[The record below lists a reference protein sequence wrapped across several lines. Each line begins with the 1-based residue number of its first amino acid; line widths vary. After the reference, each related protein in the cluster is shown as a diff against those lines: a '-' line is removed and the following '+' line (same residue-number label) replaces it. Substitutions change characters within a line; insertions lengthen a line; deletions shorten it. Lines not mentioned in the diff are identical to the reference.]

1 MSPRRERK
9 GVYTFSKSIACVIA
23 AIGVAAML
31 AAPISQLAAE
41 DVADGFLKVNSNPYV
56 PTMISVDG
64 VRLNG
69 WEIKKLPIAQGEHTV
84 EFTDLPGYITP
95 APKVVN
101 VLGGETT
108 TVIADFTLL
117 GNLRVITEPAVKS
130 TIFVDGQARNDWG
143 AWFWI
148 MPGIHEVSF
157 GDVSGYDTPAPQK
170 VRVRAGDNVVVTGMF
185 APNPDAPA
193 PSVEYCELRVRT
205 EPAVPTTIIV
215 DGIERNTFGL
225 DWMKIEPGPHTI
237 CFTDVPDYS
246 TPSPVEVTVDAGGI
260 TEVVAEFDLE
270 GGLRI
275 ITSPPKSAT
284 LYVNGVAC
292 DTWGV
297 WLVLPEGRYD
307 VSFGAIPGAS
317 HPTPAPRSVLVIPG
331 QVTLV
336 VGEYL

>member
-1 MSPRRERK
+1 M
-9 GVYTFSKSIACVIA
+9 IA
-23 AIGVAAML
+23 AIGIAAML
-31 AAPISQLAAE
+31 AAPASQFAAE
-41 DVADGFLKVNSNPYV
+41 DVVDGFLKVNSNPYV

-69 WEIKKLPIAQGEHTV
+69 WEIKKLPIAPGEHTV
-84 EFTDLPGYITP
+84 EFTDLPGYVTP

-108 TVIADFTLL
+108 TVIADFAPL

-148 MPGIHEVSF
+148 APGTHEVSF
-157 GDVSGYDTPAPQK
+157 GDVAGYDPPEPQNI
-170 VRVRAGDNVVVTGMF
+170 RLRAGDSVVVTGVF
-185 APNPDAPA
+185 TSNPDAA
-193 PSVEYCELRVRT
+193 GPSSGFGELRVKT
-205 EPAVPTTIIV
+205 EPAVPTTIMV
-215 DGIERNTFGL
+215 DGVDRNTFGL
-225 DWMKIEPGPHTI
+225 DWMKLEPGAHTV
-237 CFTDVPDYS
+237 CFTDVPDFS
-246 TPSPVEVTVDAGGI
+246 TPDSVDVVVEDGMV
-260 TEVVAEFDLE
+260 TEVVGQFTSE

-275 ITSPPKSAT
+275 VTSPPKSAT
-284 LYVNGVAC
+284 IYVNGVAC